1 MNFRLHVKPGPGK
14 YDPPNSLSDYEYQ
27 ILLED
32 IDQAVAEGNKKYGY
46 GGYGYVGLDGNHYP
60 FPGNDK
66 PKKLRPQLRPGKPST
81 EEVAIARGL
90 IKICSPGAEVK
101 KEATHQDGQVG

>member
-1 MNFRLHVKPGPGK
+1 M
-14 YDPPNSLSDYEYQ
+14 SDEDKSFGLTDEDYQ
-27 ILLED
+27 LLLDD
-32 IDQAVAEGNKKYGY
+32 IDHGVSEGNKKYGY

-66 PKKLRPQLRPGKPST
+66 PKKLRPQPRPGKPST

-90 IKICSPGAEVK
+90 IKICSPGVEVK